1 MYWTA
6 RSLLLFLSCVLVV
19 ALFMPNAVA
28 QTAYSVSISIA
39 GLPSTLTTNVYVDG
53 SLNGTISG
61 GQTRSFTFPVSG
73 NFHSITV
80 DFYVPNS
87 VGANGTRYFVKDASW
102 SFSSA
107 GSNVFTYAT
116 QYYLT
121 VQTLYSSASGQE
133 WYDSGSVAH
142 ANVKDGEVDEGQGT
156 RQVFAGWTQGA
167 SGTAL
172 TSNDIIMNGP
182 KTAVASWKTQFY
194 LTVGSDPPNVT
205 GLNGS
210 GWYDT
215 GNQASF
221 SAAAIIPASDN
232 TRLEFDHWAGDY
244 SGQSPTGTI
253 LMDRP
258 KTVRAGY
265 FAQYLLVVQYDPTSI
280 SSEYNESHA
289 GWYTANSNVQLGPA
303 PSTINL
309 SSVERLRFLGW
320 VVNGAPNPSPSN
332 TVLMDQPRT
341 ITLSYMTQYYV
352 DVRSSQ
358 GIASGSAWYDRGAA
372 AKITATAASQT
383 WPFSYTFTGWKV
395 DPSKGKLTKTDDSWQ
410 LTVDGPYVVEAQW
423 SFDYLPVIMIF
434 GGGGL
439 AVAVLAGTIV
449 LAHRRGILK
458 RERTTFRPM
467 KPGSMA
473 AGTIAMQVCSNCGN
487 RAPIGAT
494 FCQKCGASLQGPS
507 LTPIAPAVPSLD
519 DKVYDYIAKHEGVI
533 SLSAASA
540 DLGIPVEE
548 LKEITERLKKQGR
561 LA

>member
-1 MYWTA
+1 M
-6 RSLLLFLSCVLVV
+6 
-19 ALFMPNAVA
+19 
-28 QTAYSVSISIA
+28 
-39 GLPSTLTTNVYVDG
+39 TTNVYVDG
-53 SLNGTISG
+53 GLNGTISG
-61 GQTRSFTFPVSG
+61 GQTRTFTFSASG

-87 VGANGTRYFVKDASW
+87 AGANGTRYFVKTASW

-107 GSNVFTYAT
+107 GSNVFTYT
-116 QYYLT
+116 PQYYLT
-121 VQTLYSSASGQE
+121 VQTPYSSASGQG
-133 WYDSGSVAH
+133 WYDSGSAAH
-142 ANVKDGEVDEGQGT
+142 ANVKDPEVDEGQGT
-156 RQVFAGWTQGA
+156 RQVFAGWTRDA

-172 TSNDIIMNGP
+172 ASNDIIMNGP
-182 KTAVASWKTQFY
+182 KTAVATWKTQFY
-194 LTVGSDPPNVT
+194 LTVKSDPPNAS

-215 GNQASF
+215 GSQASF
-221 SAAAIIPASDN
+221 SAAAIIPAADN
-232 TRLEFDHWAGDY
+232 TRLEFDHWSGDY
-244 SGQSPTGTI
+244 AGQSPTGSI

-258 KTVRAGY
+258 KTVSASY
-265 FAQYLLVVQYDPTSI
+265 FAQYLLVVQYDPASI
-280 SSEYNESHA
+280 SSEYNESHV

-303 PSTINL
+303 PSTINV
-309 SSVERLRFLGW
+309 SPVERLRFIGW
-320 VVNGAPNPSPSN
+320 VDNGTPNPGLSYS
-332 TVLMDQPRT
+332 VLMDQPRK
-341 ITLSYMTQYYV
+341 ITLSYITQYYV

-358 GIASGSAWYDRGAA
+358 GSISGFGWYDRGSA
-372 AKITATAASQT
+372 AKITATVASQT

-395 DPSKGKLTKTDDSWQ
+395 DPSTGKLTKTDDSWQ

-439 AVAVLAGTIV
+439 VVAVLAGAIV

-487 RAPIGAT
+487 RAPTGAT
-494 FCQKCGASLQGPS
+494 FCQKCGASLQAP
-507 LTPIAPAVPSLD
+507 TAPAVPSLD
-519 DKVYDYIAKHEGVI
+519 DKVYDYIVKHEGVI

-540 DLGIPVEE
+540 DIGISVEE